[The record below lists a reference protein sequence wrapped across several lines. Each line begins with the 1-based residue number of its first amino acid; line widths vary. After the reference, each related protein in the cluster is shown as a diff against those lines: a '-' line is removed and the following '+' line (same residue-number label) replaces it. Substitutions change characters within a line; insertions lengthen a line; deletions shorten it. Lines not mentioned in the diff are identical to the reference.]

1 MPENNVTQAEMHAR
15 EQLVDERFS
24 RDKERLEKLESSVQ
38 ALTDASLRLVET
50 QKRDHEDIQE
60 HAKRLAELEHRPG
73 QWADRVVAALI
84 SSGVAALVSYIIT
97 VVAH

>member
-1 MPENNVTQAEMHAR
+1 MMDMDAIEMR
-15 EQLVDERFS
+15 NKLVDERFE

-73 QWADRVVAALI
+73 QWMDKLIAAGV
-84 SSGVAALVSYIIT
+84 SSGVAAVVSYI
-97 VVAH
+97 VACMAH